1 MALDGAGGSSR
12 GATGVRRERCEGPK
26 GMPVVALAPK
36 PDLAYFELTMSGPC
50 ALSIAESR
58 DIGVYVP
65 ADVPGA
71 YLELAILLPK

>member
-1 MALDGAGGSSR
+1 
-12 GATGVRRERCEGPK
+12 
-26 GMPVVALAPK
+26 
-36 PDLAYFELTMSGPC
+36 MSGPC